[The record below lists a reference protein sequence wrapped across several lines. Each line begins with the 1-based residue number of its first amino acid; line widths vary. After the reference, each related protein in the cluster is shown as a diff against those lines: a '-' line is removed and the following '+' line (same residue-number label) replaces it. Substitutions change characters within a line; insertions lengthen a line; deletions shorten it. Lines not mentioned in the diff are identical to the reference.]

1 MDDFEGAGAAQAEGE
16 SNAEIDGW
24 GQLAATLQSPQAEQ
38 EASPRAG
45 GSPSRGE
52 PSPMRLPEAVESAA
66 VPVDP
71 SALATLVGEEVASVL
86 KAAQVAAAEIRSKA
100 EDLAADAQRR
110 IAEMQSALAL
120 MSAEMTDLMARTA
133 ERVPFVPGSERT
145 GGSARPADEP
155 IVIEHRFGAGTPTI
169 SEETGSPFMT
179 DSTRNS
185 DPDVEYRP
193 GDYQRWLQR
202 MGELS
207 SQEPG

>member
-1 MDDFEGAGAAQAEGE
+1 
-16 SNAEIDGW
+16 
-24 GQLAATLQSPQAEQ
+24 
-38 EASPRAG
+38 
-45 GSPSRGE
+45 
-52 PSPMRLPEAVESAA
+52 MRLPEAVESAA

-71 SALATLVGEEVASVL
+71 GALAMLVGEEVASVL

-133 ERVPFVPGSERT
+133 ERVPFVPGPERRED
-145 GGSARPADEP
+145 SARPVDEP
-155 IVIEHRFGAGTPTI
+155 IVIEHRSGAETPTI

-179 DSTRNS
+179 DSTRHS